1 MPRPPRPAPLSWHH
15 HAPMPDAR
23 PSAPPLSSTA
33 PTHPCIRCGSPV
45 PVDVALCERCNP
57 LGLSDPAAS
66 QAHGTVFVAIVL
78 GVIVLAVAGRVA
90 LSGIGPFDARV
101 VGVEAAGA
109 NLSVTIDVRNKGT
122 KAGPTTCR
130 ITDPANRGVG
140 PAAIVQSPRVEPG
153 QTRSFTATIPQFGA
167 SPRPLAIACDAP

>member
-1 MPRPPRPAPLSWHH
+1 MPNALPSVP
-15 HAPMPDAR
+15 PMPG
-23 PSAPPLSSTA
+23 ST
-33 PTHPCIRCGSPV
+33 PTHPCVRCGRPV

-78 GVIVLAVAGRVA
+78 GVVALAIAGKVA
-90 LSGIGPFDARV
+90 LSGIGPFAAQVTRV
-101 VGVEAAGA
+101 DTAGEG
-109 NLSVTIDVRNKGT
+109 LSVTIEVRNQGT

-140 PAAIVQSPRVEPG
+140 PAAIVQSPPVEPG
-153 QTRSFTATIPQFGA
+153 ASRSFTATVPQFGA
-167 SPRPLAIACDAP
+167 SPRPLAIACEAP